1 MSEFQTTQPP
11 LVKFGVNYLRLLWLT
26 ALFLFLPVLFIIS
39 GMVSFDH
46 DLFLIF
52 PLVVVPFG
60 IFIYRAILLLT
71 NLDLE
76 ILVSNDGFTYSN
88 RGKTK
93 KYSWKEIDK
102 IWTTKYRLISI
113 IYINYIRVKI
123 LDTSGNILIVDRTL
137 QKVDKFEALIQEQ
150 IARDKFPQAITML
163 QQGMS
168 HEFGGITITKDDIK
182 NSHDNIP
189 WSELGDLQIWQG
201 SIRLWKKGQRA
212 ISILASIPSIPNFSL
227 LMSLIRYLSKAAQT
241 PLLPWQ
247 VMKNEKNTSPEK
259 LQQAIDLI
267 KSGDKENG
275 QKLLFESISSD
286 PDNEAAWLWLVSVVP
301 PDQRI
306 FCLEKALNIN
316 PNNLQARQYLEK
328 LKASQPSEPIKSK
341 TASPIKPGGNLD
353 ARLSG
358 LFILV
363 LGAGLGYWQIVTPIM
378 KALRH
383 AAFVDYVSEA
393 VVLAPIAIFFG
404 LFLLVFGA
412 EGLGF
417 ISKPPSKAVLVLLL
431 IGVVILAF
439 AGYFGMEHMMKSLGY
454 Y

>member
-11 LVKFGVNYLRLLWLT
+11 LVKYGVNYLRLLWLT
-26 ALFLFLPVLFIIS
+26 ALFLFLPVVFIIS
-39 GMVSFDH
+39 GIVSFDH

-60 IFIYRAILLLT
+60 IFIYRAILLLI

-76 ILVSNDGFTYSN
+76 ILVFNDGFTYSN
-88 RGKTK
+88 RGKTR

-102 IWTTKYRLISI
+102 VWTTRYKLISI

-137 QKVDKFEALIQEQ
+137 QKVDKFEALLQEQ
-150 IARDKFPQAITML
+150 IAKDKFPQAITML

-168 HEFGGITITKDDIK
+168 LEFGGITVTKDCI
-182 NSHDNIP
+182 NNRHDNIL
-189 WSELGDLQIWQG
+189 WSELGDVQIWQG
-201 SIRLWKKGQRA
+201 TIRLWKKGERA
-212 ISILASIPSIPNFSL
+212 ISILASIPAIPNFTL
-227 LMSLIRYLSKAAQT
+227 LMSLSRHLSKVAQT
-241 PLLPWQ
+241 TPLPLQ
-247 VMKNEKNTSPEK
+247 DMKDEKNKSPEK
-259 LQQAIDLI
+259 LQQAMALI
-267 KSGDKENG
+267 KSGDKESG
-275 QKLLFESISSD
+275 QKLLFEIISSD
-286 PDNEAAWLWLVSVVP
+286 PDNEAAWLWLVSAVP
-301 PDQRI
+301 PDKRI
-306 FCLEKALNIN
+306 FCLEKALTIN

-328 LKASQPSEPIKSK
+328 LKAGQPGEPIKSK
-341 TASPIKPGGNLD
+341 TGRTMKPGGNID

-358 LFILV
+358 LFIFV
-363 LGAGLGYWQIVTPIM
+363 LGAGLGYWQIVMPIM

-383 AAFVDYVSEA
+383 AAYIDYASEA
-393 VVLAPIAIFFG
+393 VVFAPIAIFFG

-417 ISKPPSKAVLVLLL
+417 ISKPPSKTVLVFLL

-439 AGYFGMEHMMKSLGY
+439 AGLFGMEHIMKSLGY
-454 Y
+454 S

>member
-1 MSEFQTTQPP
+1 MSEYQTTQPP
-11 LVKFGVNYLRLLWLT
+11 IVKFGVNYLRLLWLT

-39 GMVSFDH
+39 GIVSFDH
-46 DLFLIF
+46 DLFLLF
-52 PLVVVPFG
+52 PFVVIPLG
-60 IFIYRAILLLT
+60 IFIYRVILLLT

-76 ILVSNDGFTYSN
+76 ILVFNDGFTYSN
-88 RGKTK
+88 RGKTR

-137 QKVDKFEALIQEQ
+137 QKVDKFEALLQEQ
-150 IARDKFPQAITML
+150 IARDIFPQAITML

-168 HEFGGITITKDDIK
+168 LEFGGITLTKDDIK
-182 NSHDNIP
+182 NSHETIL

-201 SIRLWKKGQRA
+201 TIRLWKKGKRA
-212 ISILASIPSIPNFSL
+212 ISILASIPSIPNFTL
-227 LMSLIRYLSKAAQT
+227 LMSLIRHLRKGAQT
-241 PLLPWQ
+241 TPLPFQ
-247 VMKNEKNTSPEK
+247 EMNNEKNKSPEK
-259 LQQAIDLI
+259 LQQAIALI
-267 KSGDKENG
+267 KSGDKEGG

-286 PDNEAAWLWLVSVVP
+286 PDDEAAWLWLVSVVP
-301 PDQRI
+301 PDKRI
-306 FCLEKALNIN
+306 FCLEKALKLN

-328 LKASQPSEPIKSK
+328 LKASQPAEPIKSK
-341 TASPIKPGGNLD
+341 TASAIKPGGNLD

-383 AAFVDYVSEA
+383 VAFVDYASEA

-417 ISKPPSKAVLVLLL
+417 LSKPPSKAVIVFLL

-439 AGYFGMEHMMKSLGY
+439 AGNFGMKYIMKSLGY
-454 Y
+454 H